1 MSSHLPDT
9 NVFSQIFKSNSDVQT
24 FVEKLN
30 SVVCSTVYIEC
41 LQGSKSNREKSG
53 IKKYLQT
60 FTVFYQTEEISRR
73 AVALI
78 DRYSNTHGL
87 MLADAQIAAVCL
99 EYDLTLVTYNTKDF
113 QFIAGL
119 KIIAPPFPTI

>member
-30 SVVCSTVYIEC
+30 SVVCSTVYIKC

-60 FTVFYQTEEISRR
+60 FTVFYKTEEISRR